1 MNQEKLK
8 ICKEIL
14 NTCIEME
21 SRDINQGTSGNL
33 SMRYKSGFQS
43 ESIRKIFSSVLKV
56 SIRKSNRLE
65 AGAAGAAM
73 IGAMSLGVYED
84 WNSCMN
90 DWVNPLLGEV
100 ENHNDKLSVIY
111 DEVYKN
117 YIESRDKILPLWEKN
132 NSKVLN
138 NNIH

>member
-33 SMRYKSGFQS
+33 SMRYKGGFQS

-56 SIRKSNRLE
+56 SIRKSNRIE
-65 AGAAGAAM
+65 AGATGAAM
-73 IGAMSLGVYED
+73 IGAMSLGVYKD

-90 DWVNPLLGEV
+90 EWIIPLLGEI
-100 ENHNDKLSVIY
+100 EKHNEELSIIY
-111 DEVYKN
+111 DKVYKT
-117 YIESRDKILPLWEKN
+117 YLDSRNKIMPLWEKID
-132 NSKVLN
+132 SKGLN